1 MQGRKKT
8 QNAIVHNRPYP
19 SIIATLTTRIAAHR
33 QQSES
38 HTLCWASRFTSATQ
52 PPTYCF
58 LAASR
63 EWGAPVVSNYKPPLA
78 APGCLQLQLLGSQ
91 AGGLVLGKGPEPHQQ
106 DALNYALPAAVFILT
121 LILLRHSSNV
131 SVQWRLSVAMINNS
145 IYIDAGVAEWHISA
159 RFEAALWTSLKD
171 PALEET
177 HATLLRGQ
185 IHTVGHTPAKNGG
198 LEELWGTT
206 WRLQNAQRHRPR

>member
-19 SIIATLTTRIAAHR
+19 CVIATLTTRIAAHR
-33 QQSES
+33 PQSES
-38 HTLCWASRFTSATQ
+38 HTLCWPSRFTSATQ

-145 IYIDAGVAEWHISA
+145 TSMPELRNGISQRA
-159 RFEAALWTSLKD
+159 LKPRFEQASKIRRCRQKAWKK
-171 PALEET
+171 
-177 HATLLRGQ
+177 R
-185 IHTVGHTPAKNGG
+185 V
-198 LEELWGTT
+198 
-206 WRLQNAQRHRPR
+206 